1 MRRALLSSAIFFI
14 AASAHATA
22 PRHTTHAEGAA
33 QIVPMG
39 RSIGSPTAG
48 RLASGAHLESAPYLR
63 VMPADQAGDVR
74 WGLGSLVGMVH
85 RAGQKVRHA
94 FPGAV
99 LNVGHLSKRDG
110 GNLEQHASH
119 ESGRDVDLPF
129 YVEDSHGKQLFAE
142 HMVSFRG
149 DGTSAVWPGAKFDDA
164 KNWALVAAVLE
175 DPAARVTHIF
185 VSSPLRQRLL
195 AFAAHNGVAE
205 GLRTR
210 AAFAMV
216 QPHGT
221 LPHDDHFHVRIACP
235 SGQITGT
242 VTGCIENPA
251 VHIARRGHHVH
262 GHATATTTMTHP
274 TAHATNAPVQEPREQ
289 DHGAEPRSREEVVA
303 DPAAAMVET
312 VDGDGG

>member
-1 MRRALLSSAIFFI
+1 MRRALVIASSIFSF
-14 AASAHATA
+14 AATAHATA
-22 PRHTTHAEGAA
+22 PRHATHGDSAA
-33 QIVPMG
+33 QIMPMG
-39 RSIGSPTAG
+39 RSVGSPTQG
-48 RLASGAHLESAPYLR
+48 HLVGGAHLENAPYLR

-85 RAGQKVRHA
+85 RVGQKVRHA

-99 LNVGHLSKRDG
+99 LNVGHLSRREG

-129 YVEDSHGKQLFAE
+129 YVEDSRGKQLFAE
-142 HMVSFRG
+142 HMVAFRG

-195 AFAAHNGVAE
+195 AFAARNGVSE
-205 GLRTR
+205 SLRTR

-235 SGQITGT
+235 GGMN
-242 VTGCIENPA
+242 GCIENPA
-251 VHIARRGHHVH
+251 IHIARRGHHAH
-262 GHATATTTMTHP
+262 GHATATIAPSRTHASANSTP
-274 TAHATNAPVQEPREQ
+274 QEPHEQ